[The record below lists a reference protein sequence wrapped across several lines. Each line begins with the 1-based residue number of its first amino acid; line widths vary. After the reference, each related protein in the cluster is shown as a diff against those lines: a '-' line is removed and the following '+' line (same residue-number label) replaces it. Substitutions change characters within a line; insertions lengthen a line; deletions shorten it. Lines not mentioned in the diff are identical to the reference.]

1 MAEPESI
8 PSPRQLG
15 VTKIISP
22 AGPSEADLLRTE
34 ELNKFLVD
42 VGLYESKE
50 ESVKRM
56 KVLSII
62 KQIVNVWVKQLTR
75 VRGYTDKMVED
86 ANVALYTFGS
96 YRLGVH
102 GPGTSIDTL
111 CGGPSYVNRDE
122 DFFFGLH
129 NMLTEMVEVTELQPV
144 PGTHVPVM
152 KFKFDGISI
161 NLFYASIC
169 LLVVPRGLDMLDNS
183 VLYNVDEPTT
193 RSLNGCRYTDQ
204 ILKLVPSVE
213 HFRTTLRCIRF
224 WAKQRGIYS
233 NVTGFLGGVSW
244 AIMVARVCQLNPNAI
259 PSMLVS
265 RFFKVYTQWQWPNPV
280 MLCTLQENELGFV
293 VWDPRKNPEDRT
305 HCMPIITPAYPSMNS
320 SYNVST
326 TTLGVITEQILFG
339 NRICEDIE
347 LKKAEWHALFEPY
360 MFFERYT
367 NYLQIDIVASNTDD
381 LREWKDWVESQIRQL
396 TLMIERDTTGKL
408 QCHPYPRAYS
418 DPSKHCS
425 HIAFFMGLMRKQ
437 SEVVI
442 GEGQSQFD
450 IRGTVDEFKHLVNM
464 YMYWR
469 PGMDVYVSHVRAKQI
484 PVYVFSERLRASRK
498 RDHDKGAKA
507 STSSDV

>member
-1 MAEPESI
+1 MADPESI
-8 PSPRQLG
+8 PSPRQLR
-15 VTKIISP
+15 VTKILSP
-22 AGPSEADLLRTE
+22 VGPSEADLLRTK
-34 ELNKFLVD
+34 ELNKFLID
-42 VGLYESKE
+42 AGLYESKE
-50 ESVKRM
+50 ESLKRM

-62 KQIVNVWVKQLTR
+62 EQ
-75 VRGYTDKMVED
+75 
-86 ANVALYTFGS
+86 
-96 YRLGVH
+96 VH

-111 CGGPSYVNRDE
+111 CVGPSYVNRDE

-129 NMLTEMVEVTELQPV
+129 NMLTEMEEVTELQPV
-144 PGTHVPVM
+144 PVAHVPAM

-161 NLFYASIC
+161 NLFYASIS
-169 LLVVPRGLDMLDNS
+169 LLVVPREGLDILDNS

-244 AIMVARVCQLNPNAI
+244 AIMVARVCQVYPNAI

-265 RFFKVYTQWQWPNPV
+265 RFFKVFSHWRWPNPV
-280 MLCTLQENELGFV
+280 MLCTLQENELGLD

-347 LKKAEWHALFEPY
+347 LKKAEWPALFEAY
-360 MFFERYT
+360 MFFKRYK
-367 NYLQIDIVASNTDD
+367 NYLQIDIVALNTDD

-396 TLMIERDTTGKL
+396 TLMIERDTKGKL

-418 DPSKHCS
+418 DPSKHCA

-437 SEVVI
+437 SDVVI

-450 IRGTVDEFKHLVNM
+450 IRGTVDEFRHLVNM
-464 YMYWR
+464 YVFWR
-469 PGMDVYVSHVRAKQI
+469 PGMDVYVSRVRAKQI
-484 PVYVFSERLRASRK
+484 PVYVFPERIRASR
-498 RDHDKGAKA
+498 GAKA